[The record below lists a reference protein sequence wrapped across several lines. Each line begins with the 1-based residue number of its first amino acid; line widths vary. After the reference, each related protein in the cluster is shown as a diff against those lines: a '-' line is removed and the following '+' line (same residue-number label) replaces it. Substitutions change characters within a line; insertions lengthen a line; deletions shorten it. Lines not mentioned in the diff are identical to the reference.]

1 MSKEV
6 NIGHSP
12 NHFIVLDAIS
22 RGMNNIDK
30 ISRIAKLSKSEVE
43 VIVND
48 LVFQRLVIS
57 DEKRGF
63 LGRKKIEL
71 KITET
76 GTSLLEN
83 KKKELQDKVQQ
94 MHQYYNNGD
103 KSQLDSFMVSN
114 RAWMPMMLFAGIMDI
129 LFFTSMMSLLG
140 LALNPMESSLSDGGT
155 NADNSGNADNTSA
168 DSDSNSDSS
177 GVDSQDAGSDGGGFD
192 GGGFDGGGFDGGGF
206 DGGGFGF

>member
-6 NIGHSP
+6 NIGHTP

-30 ISRIAKLSKSEVE
+30 ISRVAKLSKSEVE
-43 VIVND
+43 LIVND
-48 LVFQRLVIS
+48 LVFQRLVIGN
-57 DEKRGF
+57 EKRGF

-76 GTSLLEN
+76 GTSLLDN
-83 KKKELQDKVQQ
+83 KKKELQDKVQK

-129 LFFTSMMSLLG
+129 LFFTSMMSLMG
-140 LALNPMESSLSDGGT
+140 LALNPMESSLTDSGAA
-155 NADNSGNADNTSA
+155 ADNSGNADNTSV

-206 DGGGFGF
+206 GF

>member
-30 ISRIAKLSKSEVE
+30 ISRVAKLSKSEVE
-43 VIVND
+43 LIVND
-48 LVFQRLVIS
+48 LVFQRLVIGN
-57 DEKRGF
+57 EKRGF

-76 GTSLLEN
+76 GTSLLDN
-83 KKKELQDKVQQ
+83 KKKELQDKVQK

-129 LFFTSMMSLLG
+129 LFFTSMMSLMG
-140 LALNPMESSLSDGGT
+140 LALNPMESSLTDSGAA
-155 NADNSGNADNTSA
+155 ADNSGNADNTSV

-192 GGGFDGGGFDGGGF
+192 GGGFDGGGFGF
-206 DGGGFGF
+206 

>member
-1 MSKEV
+1 MSNEV

-30 ISRIAKLSKSEVE
+30 ISRLSKLSKTEVE
-43 VIVND
+43 QIVND

-57 DEKRGF
+57 KEKRGF
-63 LGRKKIEL
+63 FGRKKNEL

-76 GTSLLEN
+76 GSSLLGN
-83 KKKELQDKVQQ
+83 KKNELQEKAQK
-94 MHQYYNNGD
+94 MHEYYNSGD

-114 RAWMPMMLFAGIMDI
+114 RGWIPMMLFAGIMDI

-140 LALNPMESSLSDGGT
+140 LALNPMESSLTDGGA
-155 NADNSGNADNTSA
+155 NMENSGTTDSTSA
-168 DSDSNSDSS
+168 DSDTSSDSS
-177 GVDSQDAGSDGGGFD
+177 GGDSQDAGSDGGGFD
-192 GGGFDGGGFDGGGF
+192 GGGFGF
-206 DGGGFGF
+206 